1 MEFLYGSLD
10 LSTFLLDLK
19 MYIRRTQLCDQIHE
33 ELCDTPKCHGLLC
46 VPVGYACCQETN
58 DENRFEQFQIR

>member
-19 MYIRRTQLCDQIHE
+19 MYIRRTQVCDQIHE
-33 ELCDTPKCHGLLC
+33 GLCDTPKCHGLLWDMLF
-46 VPVGYACCQETN
+46 AKK
-58 DENRFEQFQIR
+58 RSEQV